1 MKFISTWSL
10 RSRMYKSAT
19 TRFLENGGKPPE
31 GIRTI
36 GRWHYADGSGG
47 VHIFECDNAQV
58 ISEFVQEWADVL
70 EIEIRPMVEDAEAG
84 AAMAKQAS
92 QAQPLGSNLGHS

>member
-10 RSRMYKSAT
+10 RPHMYKTAT
-19 TRFLENGGKPPE
+19 ARFLENGGKPPE
-31 GIRTI
+31 GIRTM

-70 EIEIRPMVEDAEAG
+70 EIEIRPVVEDAEAG
-84 AAMAKQAS
+84 AAMAKQAGRS
-92 QAQPLGSNLGHS
+92 